1 MKFTL
6 VLVVLGGAE
15 NGLSVR
21 VCVGARQEA
30 DRNRKIKRK
39 SRETG
44 ARRMQR
50 VPVQLEPKLAALSTC
65 GDEAAKLEA
74 EERQ

>member
-6 VLVVLGGAE
+6 VLVVLDGAE

-39 SRETG
+39 SRDRCAPNAKG
-44 ARRMQR
+44 ASANGTKAGGTIDLRR
-50 VPVQLEPKLAALSTC
+50 
-65 GDEAAKLEA
+65 
-74 EERQ
+74 